1 MTDSIDT
8 QNASS
13 LAPAAVLDQGGIIA
27 WSGDGKTFALTG
39 SQIPG
44 PPKISLYTYGQG
56 TLAETGTISSEASAL
71 SLAFSPN
78 GKTLAAGGDDGAVR
92 FWDVD
97 SRKLE
102 NSLTAEPGWIPG
114 MAFSPDGR
122 TFVFRDPEG
131 MLQTWDLAGGEPV
144 QTDSMVFGFPA
155 GVPGGFVFGPEGRWL
170 GLIRHSSEFPKGR
183 LEFVSLDGRD
193 APSVEPDEESGVLL
207 NLAFNSPLVKMATL
221 GMDPGGT
228 HGVVRLWA
236 VQDNR
241 LALDLEFEAPSSTDS
256 VSFSPDGS
264 LLATGS
270 AEYGVQLWDGNTGQL
285 LTTLEDWFEAPFEA
299 VTFSPDGRWL
309 ARSGTFA
316 GLVSIYEVGDLAS
329 DSIRSLSLQ
338 SPKLVVNDIF
348 QLQDHLAVLG
358 YFAGDQVRGILD
370 KPTDA
375 AVREYQTATGLPAS
389 GIVDADTAAS
399 LADAYAAAVGP
410 IPGAIG
416 PESGSQVPTAAPTVV
431 RTILPT
437 EQDVANIPS
446 IWDWH
451 SLSDGLDLEAPGSHE
466 FSITLNPDDTFI
478 WPLYWC
484 AADEIILAEN
494 LQSISVDFQVDLADV
509 PPGDILEF
517 DREVPDWKCHYWA
530 TLLTDWDPGAS
541 TTLAVLHG
549 FADDVDDGRKDYQA
563 GDYVYVLQVF
573 VGDRP

>member
-329 DSIRSLSLQ
+329 DSVRTLSLQ
-338 SPKLVVNDIF
+338 SPQLVGNDVF
-348 QLQDHLAVLG
+348 QFQDRLAVLG
-358 YFAGDQVRGILD
+358 YLTGDRGRGIFD
-370 KPTDA
+370 DETDG
-375 AVREYQTATGLPAS
+375 AVRKYQTAIGLPAN
-389 GIVDADTAAS
+389 GIVDADMAAT
-399 LADAYAAAVGP
+399 LADAYAAAVDP
-410 IPGAIG
+410 IPVT
-416 PESGSQVPTAAPTVV
+416 PEAVSPTPVTFPPTVST
-431 RTILPT
+431 RLPS
-437 EQDVANIPS
+437 EQDVENVPS
-446 IWDWH
+446 VWDWYT
-451 SLSDGLDLEAPGSHE
+451 LSDGLDLEAPGSRE
-466 FSITLNPDDTFI
+466 FSITLTPDKTFI
-478 WPLYWC
+478 WPFYWC
-484 AADEIILAEN
+484 ATDEDTLAEN

-509 PPGDILEF
+509 PPNDILEF
-517 DREVPDWKCHYWA
+517 EREIPGWKCHYWA
-530 TLLTDWDPGAS
+530 TILTDWELGAS
-541 TTLAVLHG
+541 TTLAVLYR
-549 FADDVDDGRKDYQA
+549 FAYDVSDGQKDYQA
-563 GDYVYVLQVF
+563 GDYAYVLQAL